1 MRRAAPR
8 ATASDT
14 SEFPMQTGTVKW
26 FIATKGY
33 GSIQPQDG
41 AADVFVHTSE
51 VEQVGPGTLGEGQKI
66 DFEMEQGR
74 QGKSSAI
81 QLRRA

>member
-1 MRRAAPR
+1 
-8 ATASDT
+8 
-14 SEFPMQTGTVKW
+14 MQTGTVKW
-26 FIATKGY
+26 FSATKGH
-33 GSIQPQDG
+33 GFIQLQDG
-41 AADVFVHTSE
+41 AADVFVHASE
-51 VEQVGPGTLGEGQKI
+51 VEWAGLRTLTEGQKI